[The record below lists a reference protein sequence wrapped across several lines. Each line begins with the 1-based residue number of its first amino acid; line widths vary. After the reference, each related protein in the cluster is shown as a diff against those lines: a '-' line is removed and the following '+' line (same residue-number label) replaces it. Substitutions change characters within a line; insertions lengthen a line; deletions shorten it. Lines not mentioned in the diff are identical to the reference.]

1 MRLFESTYEKII
13 SGIIAVVFF
22 AVGYFL
28 YQFGKEADRTYDM
41 NTSGTVTNVEVE
53 RKSRTT
59 GTGEH
64 RRTTYYNEYDLI
76 VDYEVR
82 ECHYNVKGSTECKT
96 DVGDIVTV
104 YYCSDEP
111 AKSRCFDDGT
121 SNIWIGIILM
131 IVGGGLAVIDV
142 ISIVTGCAEDRKWK
156 RGRR

>member
-1 MRLFESTYEKII
+1 MRLFENTHEKIT
-13 SGIIAVVFF
+13 SGIVAVVFF
-22 AVGYFL
+22 AIGYFS

-41 NTSGTVTNVEVE
+41 STSGTVINVEVE

-64 RRTTYYNEYDLI
+64 RHTTYYNEYDLI

-82 ECHYNVKGSTECKT
+82 EYHYEVEGSTERKT

-111 AKSRCFDDGT
+111 AKARCFDDGT
-121 SNIWIGIILM
+121 SNIWVGVVLM
-131 IVGGGLAVIDV
+131 IFGGGLAVIDV
-142 ISIVTGCAEDRKWK
+142 ISIVMGCAEDWEWK
-156 RGRR
+156 RRMR

>member
-1 MRLFESTYEKII
+1 MRLFENAHEKII

-22 AVGYFL
+22 VIGYFS
-28 YQFGKEADRTYDM
+28 YQFGKDADRIYDM
-41 NTSGTVTNVEVE
+41 STSGTVTNVEVE
-53 RKSRTT
+53 RRSRTT
-59 GTGEH
+59 GTGKH
-64 RRTTYYNEYDLI
+64 PRITHYNEYNLI

-82 ECHYNVKGSTECKT
+82 EYHYKAKGSTERKT

-111 AKSRCFDDGT
+111 AKARCFDDGT
-121 SNIWIGIILM
+121 SNIWIGVILM